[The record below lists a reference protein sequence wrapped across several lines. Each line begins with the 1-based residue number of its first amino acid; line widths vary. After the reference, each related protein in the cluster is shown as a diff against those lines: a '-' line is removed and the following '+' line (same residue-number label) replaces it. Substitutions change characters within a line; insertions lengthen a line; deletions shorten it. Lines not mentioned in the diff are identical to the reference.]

1 MADFEERAVCRAP
14 AIEVFKLLHDPSRF
28 PEWWEGMDRVEGTPG
43 SGDGVS
49 RFMREWPDFAYPME
63 ISHQAAEGAISI
75 SCLLSDIVHEW
86 RIAPHP
92 EGCVVGVAVELP
104 EAEAG
109 RAEAQR
115 AEVGGSLRNLVALAE
130 AEDRRRT

>member
-1 MADFEERAVCRAP
+1 MAAFGMQATCRAP

-28 PEWWEGMDRVEGTPG
+28 PDWWEGMERIEGADGPR
-43 SGDGVS
+43 DGVR
-49 RFMREWPDFAYPME
+49 RFMSDWPEFAYPME
-63 ISHQAAEGAISI
+63 VSHPGADGAISI

-86 RIAPHP
+86 RIEPHP
-92 EGCVVGVAVELP
+92 EGCLVRVGVELP
-104 EAEAG
+104 EAEEG

-130 AEDRRRT
+130 TEAGARA